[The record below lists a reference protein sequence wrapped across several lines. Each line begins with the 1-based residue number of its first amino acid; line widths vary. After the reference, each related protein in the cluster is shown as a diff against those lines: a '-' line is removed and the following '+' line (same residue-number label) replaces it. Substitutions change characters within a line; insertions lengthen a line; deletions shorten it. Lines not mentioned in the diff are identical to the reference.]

1 MVLSDDEIE
10 RLLKMPKRVTNPGAR
25 KKAQKGSLQVTYDVE
40 GDGARFQLFWRQ
52 NQRIKNNFSCGL
64 LYFNK
69 SGDKATLTRYN
80 GSDHPHSNPLDKQPK
95 METDFHIHRA
105 TQRYMEAGRK
115 SEHFATPTD
124 RYTTVDG
131 ALHALLTDCNIEG
144 LGRPESP
151 NQILLFDN
159 RDD

>member
-10 RLLKMPKRVTNPGAR
+10 HLLKMPKRVMNPGAR
-25 KKAQKGSLQVTYDVE
+25 KKVQRGSMQVTYEVT
-40 GDGARFQLFWRQ
+40 GAGEKFQLFWRQ
-52 NQRIKNNFSCGL
+52 NQRLNNCFSCGL

-69 SGDKATLTRYN
+69 SGDKAILARYN

-95 METDFHIHRA
+95 MGTDFHIHRA

-115 SEHFATPTD
+115 AEHFATPTD
-124 RYTTVDG
+124 RYATIDG

-151 NQILLFDN
+151 NQISLFDS